1 MAGGMTA
8 GAWAVVLAAG
18 SSRRFGGGKLTADFR
33 GRPLASRVGTTLAEA
48 MARGILGGGVA
59 VIPAGDTALAW
70 MFDTAGLRLVE
81 NPEAA
86 SGIAGS
92 VQRGLAALG
101 EVPDAGAALMV
112 LADQPLLR
120 VEVLSRL
127 VAAWR
132 DGAPLVRPRYTDDPA
147 PGHPLLLARALWP
160 HAAALQG
167 DQGFAALLGG
177 VLGEAR
183 EVPVSGRNPDVD
195 TPDDLARLE
204 AMGG

>member
-1 MAGGMTA
+1 MTA
-8 GAWAVVLAAG
+8 SAWAVVLAAG
-18 SSRRFGGGKLTADFR
+18 AGRRFGGGKLTADFR
-33 GRPLASRVGTTLAEA
+33 GRPLASHVATTLAEA
-48 MARGILGGGVA
+48 MARGVLGGGVA
-59 VIPAGDTALAW
+59 VIPAGDTTLAW

-81 NPEAA
+81 NPETG

-92 VQRGLAALG
+92 VQRGLAALTG
-101 EVPDAGAALMV
+101 EPDAGAALMV

-127 VAAWR
+127 VAEWR
-132 DGAPLVRPRYTDDPA
+132 GGATLVRPRYAADPA

-167 DQGFAALLGG
+167 DQGFASLLGD

-183 EVPVSGRNPDVD
+183 EVPVPGRNPDVD
-195 TPDDLARLE
+195 TPNDLARLE